1 VVISFDP
8 QVIESSPAMP
18 GRALLVDMFM
28 KVQMCLP
35 IMHKDILEVLLR
47 F

>member
-1 VVISFDP
+1 VGISFDP
-8 QVIESSPAMP
+8 QVIESSSAKP
-18 GRALLVDMFM
+18 GKAQLVDMLM

-35 IMHKDILEVLLR
+35 IMHNDILEILLQ